1 MATEKAALLL
11 LDIQNG
17 IVNRLENTTQ
27 YLQTLSTVTQAA
39 RNAQLDIIHVVT
51 AFRAG
56 HPECNPRNLSV
67 ARAKEMGAFRNN
79 DESTQVHPAV
89 APRDEEPIVTKYRV
103 SAFTSTELD
112 LILRS
117 MGITEVV
124 MAGLITSGAVLSTV
138 RAAADLDYSVTVL
151 EDGCMDLDPE
161 VHRVLMEKVF
171 TRQGRVVSSKE
182 WVDEIAK

>member
-1 MATEKAALLL
+1 MATERAALLL
-11 LDIQNG
+11 LDVQNG
-17 IVNRLENTTQ
+17 IVNRLENTSQ

-39 RNAQLDIIHVVT
+39 RDAQFTIIHVVT

-56 HPECNPRNLSV
+56 HPECNPRNPSMGRV
-67 ARAKEMGAFRNN
+67 KEMGGFRNN

-89 APRDEEPIVTKYRV
+89 TPREEEPIVTKYRV
-103 SAFTSTELD
+103 SAFTATELD

-117 MGITEVV
+117 IGITELVV
-124 MAGLITSGAVLSTV
+124 AGLITSGAVLSTV

-151 EDGCMDLDPE
+151 EDGCMDRDLE

-171 TRQGRVVSSKE
+171 TRQARVVSSKE
-182 WVDEIAK
+182 WVNEVGR